1 MSSTENH
8 SFVLPEESTH
18 AQEKNDNGST
28 LEPIVLDLSTLGP
41 IALDLSTHD
50 CDYNTYNNWLI
61 KANDTNNLIAL
72 SSGTQSALSDNTNG
86 YVILAGYNY
95 ESEGGHDTY
104 GYSKTLDE
112 AKQIATESITTGK
125 KNKYKQNKPLDWT
138 HVVNLDTLTVIYK
151 LQK

>member
-1 MSSTENH
+1 MSSAENH

-18 AQEKNDNGST
+18 TQKQNENGST
-28 LEPIVLDLSTLGP
+28 LEPISIDLSNLGP

-50 CDYNTYNNWLI
+50 CDYNTYNNWRI
-61 KANDTNNLIAL
+61 KANFKAL
-72 SSGTQSALSDNTNG
+72 SSGTQSALLDNTNG